1 MTLLKRINSSL
12 MNQVSHGTLN
22 RIFDHEEA
30 AKGEAMP
37 MLKWGTQGG
46 KTA

>member
-1 MTLLKRINSSL
+1 VKLLKHINASL

-37 MLKWGTQGG
+37 VVMWGTHGG
-46 KTA
+46 KTT